1 MERAYAIAGIAVGMA
16 IILISV
22 DLFMGGKLAAMIGG
36 TVAVAAPEPETA

>member
-22 DLFMGGKLAAMIGG
+22 DLLTGGSLSRMIGG
-36 TVAVAAPEPETA
+36 VIVVPAEEPASE